1 MIVTVIIL
9 FVISVVHFYWALGG
23 VWGTDKA
30 LPTDNKGNKL
40 LNPPQPLSALVGL
53 VMFGF
58 AYVAYAL
65 WQGNDDNIIVYAG
78 WGIATIFLLRVIGD
92 FRMVGL
98 FKKIKDTPFAKYDT
112 WFYIP
117 LCLSIGLS
125 FVMMLLKGQL

>member
-1 MIVTVIIL
+1 MLLVIIL
-9 FVISVVHFYWALGG
+9 SILGLVHVYWALGG

-58 AYVAYAL
+58 AYIAYEL

-78 WGIATIFLLRVIGD
+78 WGIATIFLLRVVGD
-92 FRMVGL
+92 FHMVGL

-117 LCLSIGLS
+117 LCLYIGLS
-125 FVMMLLKGQL
+125 FVMMILEM